1 MKGDVVSNHFGVAG
15 SPDAAIVRK
24 VLKRGYLLLAKDFVV
39 RVGVFALLIV
49 AAGALGRVWDSP
61 LPGVLIYA
69 AVLGFVLMAYR
80 FPIALASLAKRRKV
94 LCHYPLEFRPSI
106 DIKTQKW
113 TKFGAVFTL
122 RIKDHE
128 PGRSP
133 LMEAVEGL
141 GRQRRPEGVEDGV
154 WVAGDL
160 PFGGVVIVP
169 SNGSYLLIRPAKW
182 EKLASEREQAG
193 PDRIARAQRAG
204 LGRIH

>member
-1 MKGDVVSNHFGVAG
+1 MKGDVVSDHSGVAG
-15 SPDAAIVRK
+15 TLDAAHVDK
-24 VLKRGYLLLAKDFVV
+24 VLKRGRSLLVKGIAV
-39 RVGVFALLIV
+39 RVGVFGVLIV
-49 AAGALGRVWDSP
+49 AAVAWGRVWDSP
-61 LPGVLIYA
+61 VPGLLIYA

-80 FPIALASLAKRRKV
+80 LPIALLSLARRRKV
-94 LCHYPLEFRPSI
+94 LRHYPLEHRPGM
-106 DIKTQKW
+106 DIKAHRR

-141 GRQRRPEGVEDGV
+141 GRQRRPEGFEDGV
-154 WVAGDL
+154 WIAGDL
-160 PFGGVVIVP
+160 PFGGVVIAP
-169 SNGSYLLIRPAKW
+169 DSGSFLLIRPEKW

-193 PDRIARAQRAG
+193 PDRIARAKAAG